1 MRPAEHTT
9 AQAAHLILPSNHGLT
24 NPEKWIRRQL
34 LAGRFTG
41 QRIGRTWFMN
51 DADIAA
57 ARAALRQPRRPE
69 PKPEPEPAQDIPVTV
84 VDGLSARGRRRLLG
98 KGA

>member
-9 AQAAHLILPSNHGLT
+9 FEAAHLILPANHGLT
-24 NPEKWIRRQL
+24 NPEKWVRRQL

-51 DADIAA
+51 DSDIAA
-57 ARAALRQPRRPE
+57 ARAELRQPRRPQ
-69 PKPEPEPAQDIPVTV
+69 PKPEVKQDIPIPVI
-84 VDGLSARGRRRLLG
+84 DGLSARGRRRLLG